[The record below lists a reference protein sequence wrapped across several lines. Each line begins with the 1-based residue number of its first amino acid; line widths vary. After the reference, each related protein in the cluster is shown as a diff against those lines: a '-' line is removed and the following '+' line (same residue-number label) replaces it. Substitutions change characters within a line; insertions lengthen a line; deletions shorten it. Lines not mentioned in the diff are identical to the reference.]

1 MKNWENSFNEN
12 ILKQGKKYYNDGHVQ
27 EINKTCYGYLGIVNN
42 HEIEIYTSNFINID
56 EMYCSC
62 SEYDRNGY
70 CKHLA
75 ALLYAIDEL
84 PGSEEIVNKN
94 EIEKVID
101 QLSEKQLKD
110 YLKKVMKSN
119 SLIDDFK
126 FEFIDS
132 FQEIGLKEDIISFY
146 RGYHSVANDLYY
158 EDDFDV
164 YDFCKEVK
172 KYVEK
177 IKKLIHSN
185 KLNEALSC
193 IFAAMIGLQQ
203 TEIDDGFVY
212 DMFDL
217 HYYLLSDIVDC
228 GNKQINKS
236 IYHWVMLQINY
247 EDGDAFLDILW
258 HFYNQNDYKDIV
270 LRYID
275 EQLNMENNKPSY
287 LKIKYHSLNGDDLKT
302 FIDRYYNIKIIREL
316 YLEDLLQDNKYIEAI
331 QVLRDNEKYADRFF
345 DGKKNSQ
352 QIIDLYKKIGL
363 IDEAIS
369 EVTKFLLKTGDLD
382 IFCELK
388 RLYGDKWLEHRDNI
402 LSLVKNKKIDIKK
415 FYEEEMMIDELYEE
429 VKDNFS
435 GLYHYRW
442 CLKDKYLEQ
451 ITKSTVD
458 YVFNEIKINRGTRK
472 RYQSLAKYIL
482 ELRKLGNDYNIV
494 IDIYGKIVN
503 KYPTRKVLI
512 EEMQKIL

>member
-1 MKNWENSFNEN
+1 MKNWENSFNKN

-42 HEIEIYTSNFINID
+42 HEVEIYTSKFIDID

-84 PGSEEIVNKN
+84 PESEEIVNKN

-132 FQEIGLKEDIISFY
+132 FQEIGLKEDVIRFY
-146 RGYHSVANDLYY
+146 RGYQSVANDLYY

-164 YDFCKEVK
+164 YDFCKDVE

-217 HYYLLSDIVDC
+217 HYYLLSNIVDC

-236 IYHWVMLQINY
+236 IYHWVMSQINY
-247 EDGDAFLDILW
+247 EDGDAFSDILW
-258 HFYNQNDYKDIV
+258 HFYNQNNYQDIV

-275 EQLNMENNKPSY
+275 EQ
-287 LKIKYHSLNGDDLKT
+287 
-302 FIDRYYNIKIIREL
+302 
-316 YLEDLLQDNKYIEAI
+316 
-331 QVLRDNEKYADRFF
+331 
-345 DGKKNSQ
+345 
-352 QIIDLYKKIGL
+352 
-363 IDEAIS
+363 
-369 EVTKFLLKTGDLD
+369 
-382 IFCELK
+382 
-388 RLYGDKWLEHRDNI
+388 
-402 LSLVKNKKIDIKK
+402 
-415 FYEEEMMIDELYEE
+415 
-429 VKDNFS
+429 
-435 GLYHYRW
+435 
-442 CLKDKYLEQ
+442 
-451 ITKSTVD
+451 
-458 YVFNEIKINRGTRK
+458 
-472 RYQSLAKYIL
+472 
-482 ELRKLGNDYNIV
+482 
-494 IDIYGKIVN
+494 
-503 KYPTRKVLI
+503 
-512 EEMQKIL
+512 